1 MAANAGGIGSIDQVA
16 VVVRDLDRA
25 MERYT
30 NDLGIGPWAVHTFS
44 PDWIGGMTF
53 RGKEQGY
60 TMKLALAQLGPVM
73 YELIE
78 PLEGPTS
85 YHEFLDEHGEGL
97 HHLGYF
103 VEDIDA
109 EIKNMESKGFA
120 LLQSGRGFGKDVT
133 GAYAYFDTER
143 AVGCIVEAIELPAGG
158 VGRPGAD
165 LPGTGLALAS
175 SRASARGVMLCASMA
190 PSRGHQG
197 RGPSGLRPFALLG
210 MCGVHGTNVP
220 YTGCFGA

>member
-16 VVVRDLDRA
+16 VVVCDLDRA
-25 MERYT
+25 MEHYT

-44 PDWIGGMTF
+44 PDWIKGMTF

-78 PLEGPTS
+78 PVEGPTS

-109 EIKNMESKGFA
+109 EIRTWSPKAS
-120 LLQSGRGFGKDVT
+120 R
-133 GAYAYFDTER
+133 
-143 AVGCIVEAIELPAGG
+143 
-158 VGRPGAD
+158 
-165 LPGTGLALAS
+165 S
-175 SRASARGVMLCASMA
+175 SRAGAASARTVPAPTPISIPSA
-190 PSRGHQG
+190 PSAASWRLSNFPRGESWPT
-197 RGPSGLRPFALLG
+197 RSGPTRNRASSGIVSR
-210 MCGVHGTNVP
+210 
-220 YTGCFGA
+220 

>member
-1 MAANAGGIGSIDQVA
+1 MSANAGGIGSIDQVA

-30 NDLGIGPWAVHTFS
+30 NELGIGPWAVYTFS

-60 TMKLALAQLGPVM
+60 TMKLAIAQLGPVM

-78 PLEGPTS
+78 PVEGPNC
-85 YHEFLDEHGEGL
+85 YHEFLDERGEGL

-103 VEDIDA
+103 VDDIDA
-109 EIKNMESKGFA
+109 EIKNMESKGYP
-120 LLQSGRGFGKDVT
+120 LLQSGRSFGTNDD

-143 AVGCIVEAIELPAGG
+143 DFGCILEAIEMPPEMPDPE
-158 VGRPGAD
+158 RTFPE
-165 LPGTGLALAS
+165 
-175 SRASARGVMLCASMA
+175 
-190 PSRGHQG
+190 QG
-197 RGPSGLRPFALLG
+197 
-210 MCGVHGTNVP
+210 
-220 YTGCFGA
+220 